1 MPTGT
6 ADRDTVADTVKR
18 LVIAQSQLTIS
29 TGRITEAEPLAGPL
43 LDVTSL
49 GLLAVLIKI
58 EEELGVTLP
67 DDLFSAS
74 LPRTV
79 GDLVDL
85 VQRTAR

>member
-6 ADRDTVADTVKR
+6 ADRAAVADTVKR
-18 LVIAQSQLTIS
+18 VVIAQSQLTIS
-29 TGRITEAEPLAGPL
+29 AGRITETEPLAGPL

-49 GLLAVLIKI
+49 GLLAVLLKI

-67 DDLFSAS
+67 DDLFSAP

-85 VQRTAR
+85 VQRAAR

>member
-6 ADRDTVADTVKR
+6 ADRATVADTVKR
-18 LVIAQSQLTIS
+18 LAIAHSKLTIS
-29 TGRITEAEPLAGPL
+29 TDGITEAEPLAGPL

-49 GLLAVLIKI
+49 GLLTVLLKI

-67 DDLFSAS
+67 DDLFSAP

-85 VQRTAR
+85 VQRAAR